1 MSHLEGGI
9 ICDSM
14 SDNIHHKVLL
24 EGDYRLSPTTL
35 LTHTFFAGEYKHLK
49 KWFSYY
55 YQRGFFRLVV
65 LSGPL
70 LPISCVGKW
79 GRVGPQKGGM

>member
-1 MSHLEGGI
+1 
-9 ICDSM
+9 M

-35 LTHTFFAGEYKHLK
+35 RTHTFFAGEYKHLK

-55 YQRGFFRLVV
+55 QEGGFFMAGRSNRTNITIGLCIRVV
-65 LSGPL
+65 ESGGL
-70 LPISCVGKW
+70 KW
-79 GRVGPQKGGM
+79 GKGLCRV